1 MTKGEKTFGNIMVG
15 IIAIVIMLG
24 IFSFVYEIF
33 SGNFSVLVGGARWRN
48 YSEIEY

>member
-15 IIAIVIMLG
+15 IIACVIIVA
-24 IFSFVYEIF
+24 IFSLVYEVF